1 MLVFACACVRSKAW
15 RAARMP
21 LGLARI
27 VHPARHSC
35 RLHAVLVAAP
45 ALFSHGFGPCHLDIE
60 SAVLVPVWLSQRVW
74 AIYIIPLSSLSA
86 VHLFY
91 SNALCRAKACK
102 RSQPSRRSRLSL
114 TSRVC
119 SRHSRCTSSAI
130 AAQTGQQPR
139 VSMRCVLSSTQLE
152 AQSARQTHSIQHAA
166 SLAWQRRIRHL

>member
-1 MLVFACACVRSKAW
+1 MLVLACVCVRSKAW
-15 RAARMP
+15 LAARVP
-21 LGLARI
+21 LELARI

-102 RSQPSRRSRLSL
+102 RSQPSHHSRLSL
-114 TSRVC
+114 TSLAR
-119 SRHSRCTSSAI
+119 SRHSPCTSSAI
-130 AAQTGQQPR
+130 AAQTDLQPR
-139 VSMRCVLSSTQLE
+139 ASMRCVLSSTQLE
-152 AQSARQTHSIQHAA
+152 AQCALQTHSIQHAA
-166 SLAWQRRIRHL
+166 SLAWQLRTRHL